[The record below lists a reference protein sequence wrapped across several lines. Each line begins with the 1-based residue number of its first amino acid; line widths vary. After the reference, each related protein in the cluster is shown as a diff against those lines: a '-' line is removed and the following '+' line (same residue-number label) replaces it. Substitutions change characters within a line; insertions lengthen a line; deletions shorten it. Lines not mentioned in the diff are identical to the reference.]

1 MLSDP
6 KEPQDAHTLPPSPEI
21 KSKQVMGSHNLP
33 TAPPPQALSSSP
45 NATAMCHSAG
55 HASQPPPCPRPTP
68 QTALGGHLGVSQPPP
83 RLSSIAA
90 ESQQCH
96 TVWGGGARWHAM
108 PFPRCHS
115 NKGELKLPPPA
126 RNPAVMH
133 SPHHPKGG
141 VRQAAPSPN
150 FGRAGGG
157 GCGRAALPLGSAED
171 NGVRRRQSH
180 TVPAQEALSPRVGG
194 RCEVTAAPRCNESG
208 RPQLPHCAAAP
219 RVP

>member
-83 RLSSIAA
+83 RLSSITA

-96 TVWGGGARWHAM
+96 TVWGGGARWHTM
-108 PFPRCHS
+108 HFPRCHS
-115 NKGELKLPPPA
+115 NKGELKLPPAP
-126 RNPAVMH
+126 NPTVMH

-157 GCGRAALPLGSAED
+157 G
-171 NGVRRRQSH
+171 
-180 TVPAQEALSPRVGG
+180 GG
-194 RCEVTAAPRCNESG
+194 GEAPRWEVQRTMG
-208 RPQLPHCAAAP
+208 
-219 RVP
+219 